1 MNILSMMGKKYTAY
15 PNVKSVWLGRRSVQ
29 MPRPLKT
36 QKSSFVTE
44 ECSRLHGHFFPK
56 SPAVD
61 CLEEMLTRNHKNKK
75 FNLSSPQSESS
86 SSLFNS
92 TVLENHMLTST
103 LISKENVPSMMMNI
117 IVIGARQ
124 PLDPTISTT
133 TWKPTIEHSNQ
144 TRQISPPPIYQ
155 VEASGISSIHSSDA
169 GWSMLVSK
177 VVRAIPSTIR
187 VEEMYE
193 SENNDYITAF
203 SSGILFVSRYLD

>member
-92 TVLENHMLTST
+92 TVLENHMLR
-103 LISKENVPSMMMNI
+103 VM
-117 IVIGARQ
+117 
-124 PLDPTISTT
+124 
-133 TWKPTIEHSNQ
+133 
-144 TRQISPPPIYQ
+144 
-155 VEASGISSIHSSDA
+155 SGWRSVA
-169 GWSMLVSK
+169 
-177 VVRAIPSTIR
+177 
-187 VEEMYE
+187 
-193 SENNDYITAF
+193 
-203 SSGILFVSRYLD
+203 VSRVRNLFSPNGAKIAADQQGLQA